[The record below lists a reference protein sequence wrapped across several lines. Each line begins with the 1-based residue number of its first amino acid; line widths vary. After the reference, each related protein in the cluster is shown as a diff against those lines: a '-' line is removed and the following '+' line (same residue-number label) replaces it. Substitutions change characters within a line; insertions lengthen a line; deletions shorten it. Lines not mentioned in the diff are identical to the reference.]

1 MSKIKEAVAEALR
14 TAERA
19 IIFGHVN
26 PDGDAIGS
34 ALGLMWALRRYGTP
48 ARVSFADPMPF
59 TLDYL
64 PGAEEIDE
72 QAPAADDLIIALDS
86 SDPDRMGD
94 MFSSEL
100 CTTHTVVN
108 IDHHVTNEY
117 FGTINWIDDSYPAV
131 AQMIFHLLP
140 LLDIQPDERI
150 ATCLLTG
157 FVTDTNAFST
167 PHTTPQLLADAGA
180 LMAAGASLAE
190 IQRRA
195 YTSRSLTEVRLW
207 SEVLPTLRYENH
219 LVWAVS
225 TPEMRKRVNAGE
237 NDSGGMSTFLLTIR
251 EAWIAV
257 MLTLLDDGNVKVS
270 MRAEPGYNVADL
282 AAELGGGGHPAA
294 AGVTLEMTLDDA
306 IETVMPR
313 LKTILRQS

>member
-1 MSKIKEAVAEALR
+1 MSKSKEAVADSLR

-34 ALGLMWALRRYGTP
+34 ALGLMWALRQNGTP
-48 ARVSFADPMPF
+48 ARVSFADKVPF
-59 TLDYL
+59 NLDFL
-64 PGAEEIDE
+64 PGAEEVDE
-72 QAPAADDLIIALDS
+72 RAPADDDLIIVLDS
-86 SDPDRMGD
+86 SDPERIGD
-94 MFSSEL
+94 MFL
-100 CTTHTVVN
+100 PNLRATHSVVN

-117 FGTINWIDDSYPAV
+117 FGTVNWVDDGYPAV
-131 AQMIFHLLP
+131 AQMILHLLP
-140 LLDIQPDERI
+140 LLDAQLDEQI

-167 PHTTPQLLADAGA
+167 PHTTPQLLADAGV
-180 LMAAGASLAE
+180 LMAAGASLAD

-195 YTSRSLTEVRLW
+195 YTSRSLSEVRLW
-207 SEVLPTLRYENH
+207 GEVLQTLTYENR
-219 LVWAVS
+219 LVWATS
-225 TPEMRKRVNAGE
+225 TPEMRTRVNAGE

-251 EAWIAV
+251 EAYIAA
-257 MLTLLDDGNVKVS
+257 MFTLLDDGNVKVS
-270 MRAEPGYNVADL
+270 MRAEPGYNVAEL

-306 IETVMPR
+306 VETVVSR
-313 LKTILRQS
+313 LKAILREH